1 MKYPLAIINRLM
13 DVYGSDIL
21 VGYDIT
27 CAFART
33 VAKSS
38 LSQRVKDLRLGGIV
52 PAFHG
57 HGHNRGCQVY
67 WHPRYF
73 DGAGKEDFE
82 GCERLFSA
90 SNHLASGTRL
100 ASTFHRRQ
108 AIEEFFDHWNVL
120 KHEESGKSRA
130 VSRSVGCRWAL
141 TYCPQAISFS
151 TITVRHSPSS
161 EKALRPSGLSVQ
173 RSASRRLTSSATS
186 SKSESTSAVAR
197 RSVRRLCARLNTLR
211 L

>member
-13 DVYGSDIL
+13 DVYGSDLL
-21 VGYDIT
+21 VGYDIA

-38 LSQRVKDLRLGGIV
+38 LSQRVKDMRLSGIV

-73 DGAGKEDFE
+73 EGAGKEDFE

-100 ASTFHRRQ
+100 ASAFHRRQ
-108 AIEEFFDHWNVL
+108 AIEEFLQHWNRS
-120 KHEESGKSRA
+120 KHEESGK
-130 VSRSVGCRWAL
+130 
-141 TYCPQAISFS
+141 
-151 TITVRHSPSS
+151 
-161 EKALRPSGLSVQ
+161 
-173 RSASRRLTSSATS
+173 LTSCPF
-186 SKSESTSAVAR
+186 VASGDVYLNREFHLQQLPTGTLNSRGR
-197 RSVRRLCARLNTLR
+197 R
-211 L
+211 